1 MPKFIITICTA
12 KRPKMLSAALDS
24 LAKLSFPDGGAL
36 CLLIIENDSHARS
49 ADVIETFKKISPFPV
64 AHAVEPKIGIPF
76 ARNRALEEALALG
89 ADWIAMIDDD
99 ELVEADWLVT
109 LYNGSSAFNAEVA
122 TGPVK
127 QIADGAPPLWWKPV
141 ADSRDVTGE
150 LRRDA
155 YTNNVLFSSRLVAKD
170 GLNLRFDVRFMYGAE
185 DLDFFRRAY
194 DRGVRIVSVAEAA
207 VIEVVPAA
215 RLVLKRYLE
224 RNSMIAASNSFFRVV
239 HHGRIK
245 AFQSRLPGIIRRLFT
260 GLLLIIVGA
269 IVWLFARTL
278 GEKMVVKGASG
289 LAKAIGSFSG
299 LFGRASNYYAR
310 VDGA

>member
-12 KRPKMLSAALDS
+12 KRPKMLSAALGS
-24 LAKLSFPDGGAL
+24 LTKLSIPVGATFCIL
-36 CLLIIENDSHARS
+36 VIENDSHARS
-49 ADVIETFKKISPFPV
+49 ADVVDTFRKASPFLV

-99 ELVEADWLVT
+99 ELVEANWLVA
-109 LYNGSSAFNAEVA
+109 LYNACLAFNAEVA

-127 QIADGAPPLWWKPV
+127 QITDGAPPPWWKPV

-155 YTNNVLFSSRLVAKD
+155 YTNNVLFSSRLAAKD
-170 GLNLRFDVRFMYGAE
+170 GLNLKFDVRFMYGAE

-194 DRGVRIVSVAEAA
+194 DKGVRIVSVADAA

-215 RLVLKRYLE
+215 RLILKRYLE

-239 HHGRIK
+239 HQGRIK
-245 AFQSRLPGIIRRLFT
+245 AFQSRIPGIIRRLLT
-260 GLLLIIVGA
+260 GLLLIVIGT
-269 IVWLFARTL
+269 IIWLFARTL
-278 GEKMVVKGASG
+278 GERLVVKGASG

-299 LFGRASNYYAR
+299 LVGRASNYYTR